1 MDIVAHG
8 LYTAAAAIFV
18 NRRLAAP
25 VRLGWA
31 VFFGVFPDLAS
42 FTVPAVLRIWWRLT
56 GATTTLLPQP
66 GGPRLDWVFGL
77 YNCVHSL
84 LIFVLVFVAA
94 WIIARRP
101 VWELL
106 GWLLHIAVDIV
117 THRGWFAIQ
126 PLWPVSSV
134 HLDGIPWETPWLLAA
149 TYAFLVAIF
158 FALWRTRPQPF
169 HQGTAH
175 RQSL

>member
-8 LYTAAAAIFV
+8 LCTAAAAIFV
-18 NRRLAAP
+18 NRRPGPA

-31 VFFGVFPDLAS
+31 VFFGVLPDLAS
-42 FTVPAVLRIWWRLT
+42 FTVPAVLRIWWRVT
-56 GATTTLLPQP
+56 GVTTTLLPQP

-84 LIFVLVFVAA
+84 LIFGLAFASA
-94 WIIARRP
+94 WIVARRP

-106 GWLLHIAVDIV
+106 GWLLHIVIDML

-126 PLWPVSSV
+126 FLWPVSAA
-134 HLDGIPWETPWLLAA
+134 HLDGIPWETGWLLAA
-149 TYAFLVAIF
+149 TYAALAGIF
-158 FALWRTRPQPF
+158 ILLWRTRSQAA
-169 HQGTAH
+169 QLAIAH
-175 RQSL
+175 REPH